1 VARIYQVTV
10 VGAAANGRVGE
21 TVNGKVGETV
31 NGKVGETVNGR
42 VGETVNGRAGEMM
55 DGGGGAT
62 VNGGVEETVS
72 KITTVKSR
80 YPRLMR
86 SYQVIVDEMD
96 MKVTVD
102 GIVMKVTVV
111 GGGVEVISSITSKV
125 KDQLISPFLCLK
137 VKGVVDLPLS
147 LNRSRIKF

>member
-10 VGAAANGRVGE
+10 VGAAANGRVGV
-21 TVNGKVGETV
+21 TANGRVGA
-31 NGKVGETVNGR
+31 TVNGR

-72 KITTVKSR
+72 KIVAVKSR

-86 SYQVIVDEMD
+86 SYQVIVDEMG

-102 GIVMKVTVV
+102 GIIMKVTVV

-125 KDQLISPFLCLK
+125 KDQLITAFLCL
-137 VKGVVDLPLS
+137 
-147 LNRSRIKF
+147 R